1 MKRVAL
7 PLFLMLA
14 LAAVPVVAPTLAHAA
29 QDKPRLGEQRYIMLE
44 PLTVSVLRDA
54 RVRGLLSVD
63 LTLELARLDE
73 RAAIER
79 IMPRLRDQL
88 MFALTQFAAN
98 RVEIDRPLDLP
109 TITAALQQVT
119 DRVIGES
126 KARLLIG
133 GATMRRL

>member
-1 MKRVAL
+1 MRIRAASLLLAVAL
-7 PLFLMLA
+7 VAGPPC
-14 LAAVPVVAPTLAHAA
+14 LAAGPD
-29 QDKPRLGEQRYIMLE
+29 DKPKLGEQRFIILE

-73 RAAIER
+73 RTAIEK

-88 MFALTQFAAN
+88 MFALTQLAAN
-98 RVEIDRPLDLP
+98 RLDIERPLDLP
-109 TITAALQQVT
+109 TITGALQQVT

-126 KARLLIG
+126 RARLLIG
-133 GATMRRL
+133 GATVRRL

>member
-1 MKRVAL
+1 MRGWAL
-7 PLFLMLA
+7 SLFLALSLA
-14 LAAVPVVAPTLAHAA
+14 GPCLAAGPD
-29 QDKPRLGEQRYIMLE
+29 DKPKLGEQRYIMLE
-44 PLTVSVLRDA
+44 PLTVSVMRDA

-88 MFALTQFAAN
+88 MFALTQLAAN
-98 RVEIDRPLDLP
+98 RLDIERPLDLP
-109 TITAALQQVT
+109 TLTAALQQVI

-133 GATMRRL
+133 GATVRRL

>member
-1 MKRVAL
+1 MRGWVL
-7 PLFLMLA
+7 PLFLALSLA
-14 LAAVPVVAPTLAHAA
+14 GPCLAAGPADQP
-29 QDKPRLGEQRYIMLE
+29 KLGEQRYIMLE

-63 LTLELARLDE
+63 LTLELARHDE

-88 MFALTQFAAN
+88 MLTLTQLAAN
-98 RVEIDRPLDLP
+98 RLDIDRPLDLP
-109 TITAALQQVT
+109 TLTAALQQVI

-133 GATMRRL
+133 GATVRRL

>member
-1 MKRVAL
+1 MRGLAAS
-7 PLFLMLA
+7 LMLA
-14 LAAVPVVAPTLAHAA
+14 LALLGGAPGFAGGTA
-29 QDKPRLGEQRYIMLE
+29 DKPKLGEQRFIMLE

-54 RVRGLLSVD
+54 RVRGLLSVE

-88 MFALTQFAAN
+88 MFALTQLAAS
-98 RVEIDRPLDLP
+98 RLDIERPLDLP
-109 TITAALQQVT
+109 TITATLQQVT

-126 KARLLIG
+126 TARLLIG
-133 GATMRRL
+133 GATVRRL

>member
-1 MKRVAL
+1 MRGLAAS
-7 PLFLMLA
+7 LMLA
-14 LAAVPVVAPTLAHAA
+14 LALLGGAPGFAA
-29 QDKPRLGEQRYIMLE
+29 GTADKPKLGEQRFIMLE

-54 RVRGLLSVD
+54 RVRGLLSVE

-88 MFALTQFAAN
+88 MFALTQLAAS
-98 RVEIDRPLDLP
+98 RLDIERPLDLP
-109 TITAALQQVT
+109 TITATLQQVT

-126 KARLLIG
+126 TARLLIG
-133 GATMRRL
+133 GATVRRL